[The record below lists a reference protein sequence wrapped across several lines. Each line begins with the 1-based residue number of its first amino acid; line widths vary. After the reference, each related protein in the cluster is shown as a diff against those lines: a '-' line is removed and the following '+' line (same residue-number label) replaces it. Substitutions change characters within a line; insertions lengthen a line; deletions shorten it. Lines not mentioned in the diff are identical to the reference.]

1 MYLSRNPWK
10 QKSPL
15 LNIKN
20 REKLVL
26 TPHIAWASVEARQ
39 TLLKEVAHNIE
50 AFLRLPAECGQLGVF
65 TKESCKRSSAV
76 YDDQRSCKY

>member
-1 MYLSRNPWK
+1 LDVFEQEPLEA
-10 QKSPL
+10 KSPL

-50 AFLRLPAECGQLGVF
+50 AFLSGRW
-65 TKESCKRSSAV
+65 RNAV
-76 YDDQRSCKY
+76 N